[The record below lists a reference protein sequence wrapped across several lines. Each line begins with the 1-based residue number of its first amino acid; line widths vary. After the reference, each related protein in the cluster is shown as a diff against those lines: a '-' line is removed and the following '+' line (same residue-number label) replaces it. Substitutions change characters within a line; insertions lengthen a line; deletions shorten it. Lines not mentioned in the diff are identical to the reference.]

1 MIQLKIKHLG
11 HSAKLTFP
19 AKYERVALV
28 LWTIGLDRDPEK
40 YTLRRLGAE
49 FTSTTEEEANMVR
62 LIDPGNTLMQA
73 LCLLSEMMYPPYPVA
88 EKIHKKMAEG
98 GYASEE
104 DFFIEME
111 SLIYDS
117 DLHLQRYYFPVSGE
131 VVDKRGLVRQAPDPL
146 LVKYELLISEAIHG
160 VQRQISGSETKL
172 FEDVDGVYQKLM
184 AASWS
189 VESVSGFLVGQ
200 VILFLTEPL
209 TKDETESAAKKI
221 ETLNSTLFPIR
232 LKNWSILTDEGLLF
246 AYMRDEDGDYG
257 LYDTESEDED
267 DDQPCLCP
275 ECQARMKAQEKPCT
289 TGN

>member
-19 AKYERVALV
+19 AKYERVALA

-49 FTSTTEEEANMVR
+49 FTSTTEEESQMIR

-131 VVDKRGLVRQAPDPL
+131 VVDKRGLVRIASDPL
-146 LVKYELLISEAIHG
+146 LIKYELLISEAIHG

-209 TKDETESAAKKI
+209 TKDEAKSAAKKI
-221 ETLNSTLFPIR
+221 ETLNSSSFPIR
-232 LKNWSILTDEGLLF
+232 LKNWSVLTDEGLLF
-246 AYMRDEDGDYG
+246 AYMCDEDGDYG
-257 LYDTESEDED
+257 LYDSESEDD
-267 DDQPCLCP
+267 DEDQPCLCP
-275 ECQARMKAQEKPCT
+275 ECQARMQTQEKP
-289 TGN
+289 

>member
-1 MIQLKIKHLG
+1 MIQLKITHLG

-19 AKYERVALV
+19 VKYERVALA

-111 SLIYDS
+111 NFIYDS

-209 TKDETESAAKKI
+209 TKDEAESAAKKI
-221 ETLNSTLFPIR
+221 ETLNSTSFPIR
-232 LKNWSILTDEGLLF
+232 LKNWSVLTDEGLLF
-246 AYMRDEDGDYG
+246 AYMRDEEGDYG
-257 LYDTESEDED
+257 LYNTENED
-267 DDQPCLCP
+267 DNEDQPCLCP
-275 ECQARMKAQEKPCT
+275 ECQARMKAQEKT
-289 TGN
+289 

>member
-1 MIQLKIKHLG
+1 MIQLKITHLG
-11 HSAKLTFP
+11 HSSKLTFP
-19 AKYERVALV
+19 AKYERVALA

-111 SLIYDS
+111 SFIYDS
-117 DLHLQRYYFPVSGE
+117 DLHLHRYYFPVSGE

-146 LVKYELLISEAIHG
+146 LVKYELLISEAVRG

-209 TKDETESAAKKI
+209 TKDEAESAAKKI
-221 ETLNSTLFPIR
+221 ETLNSSSFPIR
-232 LKNWSILTDEGLLF
+232 LKNWSVLTDEGLLF

-257 LYDTESEDED
+257 LYDSEIED
-267 DDQPCLCP
+267 DDEDQPCLCP
-275 ECQARMKAQEKPCT
+275 E
-289 TGN
+289 

>member
-1 MIQLKIKHLG
+1 MIQLKIKHLR

-19 AKYERVALV
+19 AKYERVALA
-28 LWTIGLDRDPEK
+28 LWTIGLDRDLEK

-49 FTSTTEEEANMVR
+49 FTSTTEEESQMIQ

-88 EKIHKKMAEG
+88 ERIHKKMAAG

-111 SLIYDS
+111 SFIYDS

-131 VVDKRGLVRQAPDPL
+131 VVDKRGLVRKASDPL

-209 TKDETESAAKKI
+209 TKDEAESAAKKI
-221 ETLNSTLFPIR
+221 ETLNNSSFPIR
-232 LKNWSILTDEGLLF
+232 LKNWSVFTDEGLLF
-246 AYMRDEDGDYG
+246 AYMRDEDGDYS
-257 LYDTESEDED
+257 LYDSESEDDDED
-267 DDQPCLCP
+267 QRCLCP
-275 ECQARMKAQEKPCT
+275 ECQARMKAQEKP
-289 TGN
+289 

>member
-1 MIQLKIKHLG
+1 MIQLKITHLG
-11 HSAKLTFP
+11 HSSKLTFP
-19 AKYERVALV
+19 AKYERVALA

-49 FTSTTEEEANMVR
+49 FSSTTEEESQMIR

-88 EKIHKKMAEG
+88 ERIHKKMAAG

-111 SLIYDS
+111 SYIYDS
-117 DLHLQRYYFPVSGE
+117 DLHLQRYNFPVSGE
-131 VVDKRGLVRQAPDPL
+131 VVDKRGLVRKASDPL
-146 LVKYELLISEAIHG
+146 LLKYELLISEAIHG
-160 VQRQISGSETKL
+160 VHRQISGSETKL

-209 TKDETESAAKKI
+209 TKDEAKSAAKKI
-221 ETLNSTLFPIR
+221 ETLNNSSFPIR
-232 LKNWSILTDEGLLF
+232 LKNWSVFTDAGLLF
-246 AYMRDEDGDYG
+246 AYMRDEDGDYS
-257 LYDTESEDED
+257 LYDSESEDD
-267 DDQPCLCP
+267 DEDQPCLCP
-275 ECQARMKAQEKPCT
+275 ECQARMQTQEKP
-289 TGN
+289 

>member
-1 MIQLKIKHLG
+1 MIQLKITHLG

-19 AKYERVALV
+19 AKYERVALA
-28 LWTIGLDRDPEK
+28 LWTIGLNRDPEK

-111 SLIYDS
+111 SFIYDS

-146 LVKYELLISEAIHG
+146 LVKNELLISEVIHG

-209 TKDETESAAKKI
+209 TKDEAESAAKKI
-221 ETLNSTLFPIR
+221 ETLNSSSFPIR
-232 LKNWSILTDEGLLF
+232 LKNWSVFTNEGLLF
-246 AYMRDEDGDYG
+246 AYMRDEDGDYS
-257 LYDTESEDED
+257 LYDSESEDD
-267 DDQPCLCP
+267 DEDQPCLCP
-275 ECQARMKAQEKPCT
+275 ECQARMKSQEKP
-289 TGN
+289 

>member
-1 MIQLKIKHLG
+1 MIQLKISHLD

-19 AKYERVALV
+19 AKYERVVLAL
-28 LWTIGLDRDPEK
+28 WSIGLDHDPEK

-49 FTSTTEEEANMVR
+49 FSFTTEEESHMVR

-73 LCLLSEMMYPPYPVA
+73 LCLLSEMMYPPHPVA

-111 SLIYDS
+111 SFIYDS

-209 TKDETESAAKKI
+209 TKDEAESAAKKI
-221 ETLNSTLFPIR
+221 ETLNSSSFPIR
-232 LKNWSILTDEGLLF
+232 LKNWSVLTDEGLLF

-257 LYDTESEDED
+257 LYDSESEDD
-267 DDQPCLCP
+267 DEDQPCLCP
-275 ECQARMKAQEKPCT
+275 VCQARLKAQEKL
-289 TGN
+289 

>member
-1 MIQLKIKHLG
+1 MIQLKITHLG

-19 AKYERVALV
+19 AKYERVALA

-73 LCLLSEMMYPPYPVA
+73 LCLLSEMMYPPHPVA

-111 SLIYDS
+111 NFIYDS

-131 VVDKRGLVRQAPDPL
+131 VVDKRGLVRQAPDTL

-209 TKDETESAAKKI
+209 TKDEAESAAKKI
-221 ETLNSTLFPIR
+221 ETLNSTSFPIR
-232 LKNWSILTDEGLLF
+232 LKNWSVLTDEGLLF
-246 AYMRDEDGDYG
+246 AYMRDEEGDYG
-257 LYDTESEDED
+257 LYNTENED
-267 DDQPCLCP
+267 DNEDQPCLCP
-275 ECQARMKAQEKPCT
+275 ECQARMKAQEKT
-289 TGN
+289 

>member
-19 AKYERVALV
+19 AKYERVALA

-49 FTSTTEEEANMVR
+49 FTSTTEEESHMVR

-73 LCLLSEMMYPPYPVA
+73 LCLLSEIMYPPYPVA

-111 SLIYDS
+111 SFIYDS

-131 VVDKRGLVRQAPDPL
+131 VVDKRGLVRIASDPL
-146 LVKYELLISEAIHG
+146 LIKYELLISEAIHG

-209 TKDETESAAKKI
+209 TKDEAKSAAKKI
-221 ETLNSTLFPIR
+221 ETLNSSSFPIR
-232 LKNWSILTDEGLLF
+232 LKNWSVLTDEGLLF
-246 AYMRDEDGDYG
+246 AYMRDEDGDYS
-257 LYDTESEDED
+257 LYDSESEDD
-267 DDQPCLCP
+267 DEDQPCLCP
-275 ECQARMKAQEKPCT
+275 ECQARMRDQEKP
-289 TGN
+289 